1 MVGSGLILSLLTV
14 LYQKK
19 AQSGQIT
26 VIGNTYKTG
35 GTPDYSGITADH
47 RCGTGFS
54 LLAWR
59 AVRDIIRCS
68 CGILPSVLVILQGS
82 RVLTTQSSPAGIPN
96 YSGYLLT

>member
-26 VIGNTYKTG
+26 VIGDRHKTG
-35 GTPDYSGITADH
+35 DTPDYRRITADH

-54 LLAWR
+54 LLARR

-68 CGILPSVLVILQGS
+68 CGILPSVLVILQGY

>member
-35 GTPDYSGITADH
+35 GVPDYSGITADH

-54 LLAWR
+54 LLARR

-68 CGILPSVLVILQGS
+68 CGILPSVLAILQNAG
-82 RVLTTQSSPAGIPN
+82 VLTTQSPPAGMLD
-96 YSGYLLT
+96 YSEYFLT